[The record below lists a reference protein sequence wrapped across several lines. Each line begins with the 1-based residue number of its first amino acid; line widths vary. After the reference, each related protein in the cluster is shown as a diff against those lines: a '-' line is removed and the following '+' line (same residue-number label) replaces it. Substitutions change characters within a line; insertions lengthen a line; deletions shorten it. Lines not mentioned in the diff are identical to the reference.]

1 MTDPGS
7 PLAVLAFSGGLDTSW
22 CVLDLARRGYRVHAV
37 SVDCGGVDDD
47 ERARVAARAERLGA
61 SHEWIDARDEFV
73 ERFLRYL
80 LAAHALRGGVYPL
93 VVSAE
98 RVCQAAAVARRGRAL
113 GAALLAHGSTGA
125 GNDQLRFDV
134 AFAALAPEIPSLA
147 PVRATGV
154 SRGQEEADLV
164 AAGLPP
170 DAFARTY
177 SVNRGLWG
185 GTVGGGATH
194 DPWETP
200 PERLY
205 RHGAIDPA
213 IPPRTLVLGFREG
226 MPETLDGRR
235 LAPRE
240 ILERLDEVGARHG
253 VGRGIHL
260 GETVLGIKGRVVFE
274 APAAVLAIAAH
285 RELAKLVTSQ
295 AALFWNDHLGQLY
308 GSLVHEG
315 RYFDPLARD
324 LEAFFRSSSR
334 RVTGEARLAL
344 GAGRFTVEGVR
355 SPHAL
360 LDVRRA
366 RYGES
371 SHLWDGR
378 DAEGFCRVAQAGVR
392 LLAAAG
398 GGGSDPW

>member
-1 MTDPGS
+1 MTTPTP

-22 CVLDLARRGYRVHAV
+22 CVLELRRRGYRVHAV
-37 SVDCGGVDDD
+37 SVDCGGCDAA
-47 ERARVAARAERLGA
+47 ERARIAARAERLGA
-61 SHEWIDARDEFV
+61 SHEWIDAREELV
-73 ERFLRYL
+73 ARFLRHL
-80 LAAHALRGGVYPL
+80 IAGHALRGGVYPL

-98 RVCQAAAVARRGRAL
+98 RVCQAAAVARRGRTL

-147 PVRATGV
+147 PVRATGIG
-154 SRGQEEADLV
+154 RAEEEAALV
-164 AAGLPP
+164 AAGLPA

-194 DPWETP
+194 DPWASP
-200 PERLY
+200 PETLY
-205 RHGAIDPA
+205 RHGTIDPGLS
-213 IPPRTLVLGFREG
+213 PRTLVLHLTAGLPSG
-226 MPETLDGRR
+226 LDGEE
-235 LAPRE
+235 LSALT
-240 ILERLDEVGARHG
+240 ILERLDDIGARYG
-253 VGRGIHL
+253 LGRGVHL

-274 APAAVLAIAAH
+274 APAALLVLTAH
-285 RELAKLVTSQ
+285 RELSKLVTSQ

-324 LEAFFRSSSR
+324 LEAFFRSFSR
-334 RVTGEARLAL
+334 RVTGDVRLSL
-344 GAGRFTVEGVR
+344 RPGAFGVEGVR

-360 LDVRRA
+360 LDAGRA

-371 SHLWDGR
+371 SSLWDGR
-378 DAEGFCRVAQAGVR
+378 DAEGFCRVTQ
-392 LLAAAG
+392 AAARLYAG
-398 GGGSDPW
+398 TGEEASPC

>member
-1 MTDPGS
+1 MS
-7 PLAVLAFSGGLDTSW
+7 HASRPLAVLAFSGGLDTSW

-37 SVDCGGVDDD
+37 SVDCGGADAD
-47 ERARVAARAERLGA
+47 ERARVAARARRLGA
-61 SHEWIDARDEFV
+61 SHEWIDARGELVD
-73 ERFLRYL
+73 RFLRYL
-80 LAAHALRGGVYPL
+80 LAGHARRGGVYPL

-134 AFAALAPEIPSLA
+134 AFAYLAPEIPSLA
-147 PVRATGV
+147 PVRAAGV
-154 SRGQEEADLV
+154 SRAREEAELV
-164 AAGLPP
+164 AAGLSP

-185 GTVGGGATH
+185 QTVGGGATH
-194 DPWETP
+194 DPWATP
-200 PERLY
+200 PETLY

-213 IPPRTLVLGFREG
+213 LAPCTLVLRFTEG
-226 MPETLDGRR
+226 MPEALDGRP
-235 LAPRE
+235 LPALE
-240 ILERLDEVGARHG
+240 ILERLDDLGARHG
-253 VGRGIHL
+253 LGRGIHL

-274 APAAVLAIAAH
+274 APAAVLVLTAH

-295 AALFWNDHLGQLY
+295 ASLFWNDHLGQLY

-315 RYFDPLARD
+315 RSFDPLARD
-324 LEAFFRSSSR
+324 LEAFFRSSAR
-334 RVTGEARLAL
+334 RVTGEVRLAL
-344 GAGRFTVEGVR
+344 GAGTFAVEGVR

-360 LDVRRA
+360 LDTRRA

-371 SHLWDGR
+371 SGLWDGR
-378 DAEGFCRVAQAGVR
+378 DAEGFCRVAQAGAR

-398 GGGSDPW
+398 GGDPAC